1 MVVIADLPA
10 QSDFLWENPLLYQ
23 SESSC
28 LPYRFLSYPDTSSR
42 WRDGICRRLIHRLY
56 PSHPPMEC
64 LRIFRSG
71 GFCPPPRFYRN
82 PGTSFRWKDGT
93 HRFHPP
99 IPELSPSLVSRYKPY
114 LELSEFA
121 PNHLHSSHRSDNRL
135 HFGKMQM

>member
-56 PSHPPMEC
+56 PSHPP
-64 LRIFRSG
+64 
-71 GFCPPPRFYRN
+71 
-82 PGTSFRWKDGT
+82 
-93 HRFHPP
+93 

-121 PNHLHSSHRSDNRL
+121 PNHLRSSHRSDNRL
-135 HFGKMQM
+135 HFGKMQRRSSY